1 MDKGGNLGI
10 GAVLGLIG
18 GFATLMYSFYYI
30 QQLALNLGAY
40 YGIQGTITAFHL
52 NATNVTVSKYLLL
65 VQGQVST
72 LAIALHISYVLVP
85 FAVVIFAI
93 GVLWLFSKAYSKTMA
108 MIMAFASIV
117 YLIIAVVLQLDFFS
131 FSSTKLILPGAYVGG
146 ALALI
151 GASYVLIKSNGKTG
165 TRRPVQ
171 QITIDP
177 DTPYSNMKILSNKLM
192 KKLNGDIRILDMHFD
207 VSALDNLIQL
217 TQGNL
222 GRYKSISVLAKQD
235 RLTSE
240 FEKRYRDFKSELG
253 NKGIAFELR
262 VLSEK
267 DASKQHERMLI
278 DESSAYKIP
287 PLNII
292 NRKSE
297 HIVSIKQ
304 ADAAHRFGEM
314 WAEATRF
321 ENFKSTNTQSA
332 IGFYRYYEIIM

>member
-1 MDKGGNLGI
+1 MERGGTLGI
-10 GAVLGLIG
+10 GALLALIG

-30 QQLALNLGAY
+30 QQLSFNLGIY
-40 YGIQGTITAFHL
+40 YGIQGTINAYNITA
-52 NATNVTVSKYLLL
+52 SKDLLL
-65 VQGQVST
+65 ALGQTST
-72 LAIALHISYVLVP
+72 LALALHLSYVLVP

-108 MIMAFASIV
+108 LMMAFASIV
-117 YLIIAVVLQLDFFS
+117 YLVIAAVLQLDFFS
-131 FSSTKLILPGAYVGG
+131 FSGTQLILPGSYVGG
-146 ALALI
+146 FLALA
-151 GASYVLIKSNGKTG
+151 ASSYVLIKSAGKTG
-165 TRRPVQ
+165 AKRPVQ
-171 QITIDP
+171 QISIDP
-177 DTPYSNMKILSNKLM
+177 ETPYSNMKILSNKLM
-192 KKLNGDIRILDMHFD
+192 KKLSGEIRILDMHFD
-207 VSALDNLIQL
+207 VNALDNLIQL
-217 TQGNL
+217 TQGSL

-240 FEKRYRDFKSELG
+240 FEKRYKDFKSELE

-278 DESSAYKIP
+278 DENSAYKIP

-304 ADAAHRFGEM
+304 ADAAHRFSDM

-321 ENFKSTNTQSA
+321 ENFKSEVHNPQ
-332 IGFYRYYEIIM
+332 

>member
-1 MDKGGNLGI
+1 MEKGGTLGI
-10 GAVLGLIG
+10 GAILALIG

-30 QQLALNLGAY
+30 QQLSLNLGAY

-65 VQGQVST
+65 VQGQTST
-72 LAIALHISYVLVP
+72 LAIALHLSYVLVP
-85 FAVVIFAI
+85 FAVLIFAI

-117 YLIIAVVLQLDFFS
+117 YLIIAAVLQLDFFS
-131 FSSTKLILPGAYVGG
+131 FPSTHLILPGSYVAG

-151 GASYVLIKSNGKTG
+151 ASSYVLIKSASKTSA
-165 TRRPVQ
+165 RRPAQ
-171 QITIDP
+171 QISIDP

-192 KKLNGDIRILDMHFD
+192 KKLSGEIRILDMHFD
-207 VSALDNLIQL
+207 VNALDNLIQL

-222 GRYKSISVLAKQD
+222 GQYKSISVLAKRD
-235 RLTSE
+235 RLTPE
-240 FEKRYRDFKSELG
+240 FEKRYKDFKSELE
-253 NKGIAFELR
+253 NKGITFELR

-304 ADAAHRFGEM
+304 ADAVHRFVDM
-314 WAEATRF
+314 WAEATKF
-321 ENFKSTNTQSA
+321 ENFKSTEHNLQ
-332 IGFYRYYEIIM
+332 